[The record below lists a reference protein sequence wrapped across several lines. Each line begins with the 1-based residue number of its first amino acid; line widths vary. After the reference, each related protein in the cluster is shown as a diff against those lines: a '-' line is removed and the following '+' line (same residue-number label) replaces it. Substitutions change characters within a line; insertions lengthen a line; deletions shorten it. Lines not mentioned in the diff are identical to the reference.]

1 MVFSI
6 DPVGIVKASKKKDL
20 IIEAA
25 TIANPSA
32 FVHSQA
38 IVFLFAL
45 SLDPNILNTI
55 YRA

>member
-25 TIANPSA
+25 TMANPSA

-38 IVFLFAL
+38 IVFLLAL
-45 SLDPNILNTI
+45 SLEPSIRNTM
-55 YRA
+55 YKA